1 MRGSMRRKT
10 SQIIILGGVACL
22 CALLVAPVGAFPLN
36 MGTYD
41 EEKMGKHKEAE
52 KLLRDLDIKLEMDGD
67 DIVRIGSGFTV
78 GPGETIEGDIVIIGG
93 GLTIKGTVEGDAV
106 VVGGSMYLESSSMV
120 KGDAAV
126 VGGILQMEDGATVR
140 GEIIENIDMEID
152 EDHDLASRK
161 REHRSQERVL
171 REREE
176 ALKALQKLE
185 GLEDLEKLEALKEL
199 ENLEALRELD
209 EFNLQVESTDGDIVK
224 FGRDIY
230 VEEDELIDGDIVAIG
245 GDIVVE
251 GHVTG
256 DVVSTAGD
264 ISVGSGAHIEGDIV
278 ATFGKVS
285 LAPGAQA
292 DGEVVEVSMGGVK
305 SLPQMT
311 FGDWGTG
318 EKTTYLISVYAPDAD
333 EVRLTGD
340 FIDWCSEGIE
350 MEEDG
355 GTWKTSVSLGPGSY
369 MYKFIVDGEWMAD
382 PEMKDRVPDGKGGY
396 ATPIVVKGRMARAK
410 SKDATPH
417 IFSLDRPEADEIRIS
432 ASWNGWDR
440 EGVRLLRDDDG
451 VWSTKQAL
459 PPGLHAYKFYVDGR
473 WMADP
478 DEPDKMV
485 IDRYGE
491 EVTTVIVKP
500 QKSGDVLFKFWHY
513 RPAADDM
520 RLAGTWNDWDTIS
533 MYLDDEG
540 NWFTYAAIP
549 PGAHKY
555 KFYID
560 GEWGPDP
567 DVAESVP
574 DERGGRATKFFVK
587 APKPRKKIRT
597 LTVGGAGSLKDEG
610 FSFEPAIDYNRVDG
624 VYLAAILKYGSPG
637 FPEPNFYVEGGY
649 SKKRDRGLYKF
660 EIEQPIY
667 EPIGLWVGGSIY
679 DLTATQDREII
690 TDIENILV
698 ASLFKFD
705 YRDYYDLRGVSGFA
719 RINPMKSKNQVLK
732 VTYRGDEYRPLR
744 KKADA
749 ALFRRDEH
757 FRPNPRNMTQICRD
771 PEWGGEKVC
780 EKVIVRAVEIEY
792 EYDSRNCDQTPT
804 MGTLMRLSSEF
815 ASKDWGGDMDYSRYL
830 GDLRHYRKI
839 SPKQQIGLR
848 LKAGVLDVPDEATC
862 GCAPEPYYFFPK
874 QFYAGGIGTLPG
886 YQYKEFRGTHMLLA
900 NFEYN
905 YLLKDEMGIVFFSDA
920 GDARGE
926 EAALNGTW
934 DVGEIWDEMKI
945 RFDAGVAVR
954 FESMCDHTLTLG
966 VAQRLDDLDRGA
978 VFTVRASRMF

>member
-1 MRGSMRRKT
+1 MRGNMRQKT

-41 EEKMGKHKEAE
+41 EEKMGKQKEVE
-52 KLLRDLDIKLEMDGD
+52 ELLRDLDIKMKMDGD

-93 GLTIKGTVEGDAV
+93 GLTVKGTVEGDAV
-106 VVGGSMYLESSSMV
+106 VVGGSMYLESSSMI

-126 VGGILQMEDGATVR
+126 VGGILQLEDGATVL
-140 GEIIENIDMEID
+140 GEIIENIDMEI
-152 EDHDLASRK
+152 HG
-161 REHRSQERVL
+161 EH
-171 REREE
+171 EE
-176 ALKALQKLE
+176 ALKEHQEALEELE
-185 GLEDLEKLEALKEL
+185 HLKEL
-199 ENLEALRELD
+199 EILGDLEALE
-209 EFNLQVESTDGDIVK
+209 EFEIQMESTDGDIIK
-224 FGRDIY
+224 FAKDIY
-230 VEEDELIDGDIVAIG
+230 VDEDEFIDGAIVAIG
-245 GDIVVE
+245 GDIRID

-264 ISVGSGAHIEGDIV
+264 ISIGSTAHVEGDIV
-278 ATFGKVS
+278 ATFGKVTIE
-285 LAPGAQA
+285 PGAEIE
-292 DGEVVEVSMGGVK
+292 GEVTEVSMGGVR
-305 SLPQMT
+305 SVPQT
-311 FGDWGTG
+311 TIGDWGTG
-318 EKTTYLISVYAPDAD
+318 RKTTYLISLHAPDAD

-350 MEEDG
+350 MKEDD

-369 MYKFIVDGEWMAD
+369 MYKFIVDDEWMAD
-382 PEMKDRVPDGKGGY
+382 PEMEKRVPDGKGGY
-396 ATPIVVKGRMARAK
+396 ATPIIVKGKMTK
-410 SKDATPH
+410 SRKDVTTH
-417 IFSLDRPEADEIRIS
+417 IFSLDRPEARDIRIS
-432 ASWNGWDR
+432 ASWNGWDP
-440 EGVRLLRDDDG
+440 EGVRLVRDDDG

-459 PPGLHAYKFYVDGR
+459 PPGMHAYKFYVDGR
-473 WMADP
+473 WVADP
-478 DEPDKMV
+478 DEPDEMV
-485 IDRYGE
+485 TDRYGD
-491 EVTTVIVKP
+491 EVTTVVVKP
-500 QKSGDVLFKFWHY
+500 QEPTRVLFKFWHY
-513 RPAADDM
+513 RPDADDM
-520 RLAGTWNDWDTIS
+520 RLTGTWNDWDTIP
-533 MYLDDEG
+533 MYLDGKG

-555 KFYID
+555 TFYID

-574 DERGGRATKFFVK
+574 DGRGGRATEFVVK
-587 APKPRKKIRT
+587 APKKKMRT
-597 LTVGGAGSLKDEG
+597 LTVGTAGDLKEKG
-610 FSFEPAIDYNRVDG
+610 FSFSPAIDYNRVDG
-624 VYLAAILKYGSPG
+624 VYLAGIIKYGSPG

-660 EIEQPIY
+660 EIEQPLY
-667 EPIGLWVGGSIY
+667 DPIGLWVGGSVY
-679 DLTATQDREII
+679 DLTSTEDREII

-719 RINPMKSKNQVLK
+719 RLNPMKSKNQVLK

-757 FRPNPRNMTQICRD
+757 FRPNPRNMTQIGYYPD
-771 PEWGGEKVC
+771 DHKWGGGKVC
-780 EKVIVRAVEIEY
+780 DKVTVRAVEIEY

-804 MGTLMRLSSEF
+804 MGTWMRLSGEF
-815 ASKDWGGDMDYSRYL
+815 ASKDWGGDLDYSRYL

-848 LKAGVLDVPDEATC
+848 LKAGVMDVPDEATC
-862 GCAPEPYYFFPK
+862 GCVPEPFYFFPK

-905 YLLKDEMGIVFFSDA
+905 YLLKDEIGIVFFSDA

-934 DVGEIWDEMKI
+934 DVSEIWDEMKI